1 MAGPK
6 RTSGLLAGSGR
17 GSLLADFTTRLQSVV
32 RSTEEAP
39 PGGVGGWAC
48 QMGVALDRGLFSF
61 SRHECLAEPYADNH
75 PRQVEMKCAQMSTKS
90 GQLHGPL
97 LHASGSPRL
106 IQTFFSHASSGP

>member
-1 MAGPK
+1 MAGHK

-17 GSLLADFTTRLQSVV
+17 GSLLADFTTRLQSVE
-32 RSTEEAP
+32 RTTEEAP
-39 PGGVGGWAC
+39 PG
-48 QMGVALDRGLFSF
+48 GVALDRGLFSF